1 MSASELYL
9 ILLCVVL
16 FGGAVYVVV
25 FNHKGGEE

>member
-9 ILLCVVL
+9 VFLCVIL

-25 FNHKGGEE
+25 FNRKGGER